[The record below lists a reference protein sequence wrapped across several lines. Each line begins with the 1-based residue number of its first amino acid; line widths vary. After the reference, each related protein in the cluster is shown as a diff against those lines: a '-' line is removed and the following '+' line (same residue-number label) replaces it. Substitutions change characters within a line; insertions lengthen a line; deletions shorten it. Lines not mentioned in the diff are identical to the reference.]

1 MEVKA
6 TFLGILGIGAVD
18 NTGNVTERTGEAVA
32 IVDATEEEQT
42 DEGVGEGWEA
52 TVSGASGGASSV
64 SSSAMN

>member
-32 IVDATEEEQT
+32 IVDAKEEEHT
-42 DEGVGEGWEA
+42 EEGVGEG
-52 TVSGASGGASSV
+52 TVSGSSGS
-64 SSSAMN
+64 